1 MATNSRMALYGLRAD
16 EEDKVVDRNKQ
27 PYRIYKPLF
36 LDENHFKRDL
46 DREFESISQA
56 LIWVTNSVNIIVDN
70 LNVLL
75 VASGKPPIVLPYPDQ
90 K

>member
-1 MATNSRMALYGLRAD
+1 MTPTNSRAALYAYAD
-16 EEDKVVDRNKQ
+16 TTAVDRTKQ

-56 LIWVTNSVNIIVDN
+56 LIWVTNSINIVVEN
-70 LNVLL
+70 VNVLL
-75 VASGKPPIVLPYPDQ
+75 AIHEKPPIVLPYPDQ

>member
-1 MATNSRMALYGLRAD
+1 MATNSRASLYAAATGSTA
-16 EEDKVVDRNKQ
+16 VDRTSQ

-36 LDENHFKRDL
+36 LDENYLVRDL

-56 LIWVTNSVNIIVDN
+56 LIWVTSSVNILVEN

-75 VASGKPPIVLPYPDQ
+75 AQSGKPIITLPYPDQ

>member
-1 MATNSRMALYGLRAD
+1 MITNSRVAMYGEPVAKAD
-16 EEDKVVDRNKQ
+16 PLPPIDRTTQ

-36 LDENHFKRDL
+36 LDENHIIRDL

-56 LIWVTNSVNIIVDN
+56 LIWVTNCIDIIVPA
-70 LNVLL
+70 LNSLL
-75 VASGKPPIVLPYPDQ
+75 PADKQIVIKYPDQ

>member
-1 MATNSRMALYGLRAD
+1 MTPTNSRAALYAYAD
-16 EEDKVVDRNKQ
+16 ASAVDRTKQ

-56 LIWVTNSVNIIVDN
+56 LIWVTNSINIIVDN
-70 LNVLL
+70 VNVLL
-75 VASGKPPIVLPYPDQ
+75 AIHEKPPIVLPYPDQ

>member
-1 MATNSRMALYGLRAD
+1 MAD
-16 EEDKVVDRNKQ
+16 IPVPIDRTKQ

-36 LDENHFKRDL
+36 LDDGNMHKDL

-56 LIWVTNSVNIIVDN
+56 LIWVTTEINKIDARVKA
-70 LNVLL
+70 LE
-75 VASGKPPIVLPYPDQ
+75 AK

>member
-1 MATNSRMALYGLRAD
+1 MATNNSRAALYAFAD
-16 EEDKVVDRNKQ
+16 AKDPVDRTKQ

-56 LIWVTNSVNIIVDN
+56 LIWVTNSINIVVEN
-70 LNVLL
+70 VNVLL
-75 VASGKPPIVLPYPDQ
+75 AIHEKPPIVLPYPDQ

>member
-1 MATNSRMALYGLRAD
+1 MAIAI
-16 EEDKVVDRNKQ
+16 DRTKQ

-36 LDENHFKRDL
+36 LDEKNMKMDL

-56 LIWVTNSVNIIVDN
+56 LIWVTNNLVIVVNA
-70 LNVLL
+70 LNTLL
-75 VASGKPPIVLPYPDQ
+75 PADGKIVLDYPNV

>member
-1 MATNSRMALYGLRAD
+1 MAATNSRSILYSSDTNGT
-16 EEDKVVDRNKQ
+16 VVNRTNQ

-36 LDENHFKRDL
+36 LDENQIVRDL

-56 LIWVTNSVNIIVDN
+56 LIWVTSSVDTIVDN

-75 VASGKPPIVLPYPDQ
+75 VKAGITPITLSYPDQ

>member
-1 MATNSRMALYGLRAD
+1 MTPTNSRAQLYAFAD
-16 EEDKVVDRNKQ
+16 AKDPVDRTKQ

-56 LIWVTNSVNIIVDN
+56 LIWVTNSINIVVEN

-75 VASGKPPIVLPYPDQ
+75 VAAGKKPIELPYPDQ

>member
-1 MATNSRMALYGLRAD
+1 MTPTNSRASLYAFVD
-16 EEDKVVDRNKQ
+16 TVAVDRTKQ

-56 LIWVTNSVNIIVDN
+56 LIWVTNAVDIIVEN

-75 VASGKPPIVLPYPDQ
+75 VKEGMKPIELPYPDT